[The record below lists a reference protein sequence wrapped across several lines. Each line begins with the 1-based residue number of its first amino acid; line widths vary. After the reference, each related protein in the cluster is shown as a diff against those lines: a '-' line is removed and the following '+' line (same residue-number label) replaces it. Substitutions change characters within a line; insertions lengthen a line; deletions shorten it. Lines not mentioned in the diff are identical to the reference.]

1 MEYHA
6 VVERDL
12 TSIFIDMKGNEKMKK
27 KKSLEIL
34 EGRTSLYGHR
44 RKKN

>member
-27 KKSLEIL
+27 KSLEIL

>member
-27 KKSLEIL
+27 KKSRNL
-34 EGRTSLYGHR
+34 GR
-44 RKKN
+44 KNQFVWS